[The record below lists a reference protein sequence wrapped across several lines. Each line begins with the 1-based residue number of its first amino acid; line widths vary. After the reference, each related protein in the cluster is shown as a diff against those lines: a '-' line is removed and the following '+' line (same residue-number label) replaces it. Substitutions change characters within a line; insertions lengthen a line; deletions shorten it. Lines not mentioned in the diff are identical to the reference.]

1 MDDWESLTNRC
12 PGWHVEYHAT
22 LPSTN
27 DRALALLAESTAELP
42 RLVVAGEQT
51 AGRGRG
57 ANRWWSA
64 SGAIT
69 ASAVVAFPAGV
80 SAERRPWLALVT
92 GLAIREALSYWATH
106 AVQVKWPNDVYLD
119 GRKVSGI
126 LIETS
131 ASRLDRAVVGFGINV
146 GNRLSAA
153 PEEVRR
159 RAVALVERSAVE
171 MQPAEVLARCIQSL
185 DRWLPKLAQRDW
197 NLHADWQPH
206 CLLAGRRVQLETAG
220 RRVSGQCLGLDASG
234 ALRLLTDHG
243 EQSFLSAVVLDW

>member
-1 MDDWESLTNRC
+1 MDDWESLAYRC
-12 PGWHVEYHAT
+12 PGWQVEYHAT

-27 DRALALLAESTAELP
+27 DRALALLAESALQLP
-42 RLVVAGEQT
+42 RLVLAGEQT

-57 ANRWWSA
+57 ANRWWST

-69 ASAVVAFPAGV
+69 ASAVLAFPDGV
-80 SAERRPWLALVT
+80 PAERRPWLALVT
-92 GLAIREALSYWATH
+92 GLAIREALSYWATQP
-106 AVQVKWPNDVYLD
+106 VQVKWPNDVYLD

-146 GNRLSAA
+146 GNRLAGA
-153 PEEVRR
+153 PDEVRR
-159 RAVALVERSAVE
+159 RAVALVERSEVE
-171 MQPAEVLARCIQSL
+171 MQPVEVLARCLQSL

-206 CLLAGRRVQLETAG
+206 CLLAGRTVQLESAG

-234 ALRLLTDHG
+234 ALRLLTDQG
-243 EQSFLSAVVLDW
+243 EQSFLSAVVVDW